1 MDVHPHHDP
10 AVGNRVLALGPHE
23 YDRPLCR
30 AATARETDPMTKPRG
45 RRTRR
50 LPGGGLGH
58 VAHAV
63 IHHSPVPVAVVP
75 LV

>member
-1 MDVHPHHDP
+1 MV
-10 AVGNRVLALGPHE
+10 V
-23 YDRPLCR
+23 
-30 AATARETDPMTKPRG
+30 G

-50 LPGGGLGH
+50 LPGVSLGH

-63 IHHSPVPVAVVP
+63 IHHSPAPVAVVP